1 MEDEVREDENVHE
14 EHEDENQ
21 HPDFGRGVDAA
32 RGVLLRFERGVE
44 ELVGVVLEEGDVG
57 GVVLIR
63 VRRVEGGGR
72 RETYPEHYVGGVDGA
87 H

>member
-1 MEDEVREDENVHE
+1 MEDEVREDEDVHE
-14 EHEDENQ
+14 EDEDEDE

-57 GVVLIR
+57 GVVLMR
-63 VRRVEGGGR
+63 VRRVEGGREGR
-72 RETYPEHYVGGVDGA
+72 RTQNIT
-87 H
+87 